1 MATLNGGCRQII
13 PYWTEIWHWK
23 FLKGHGAIF
32 GGTLIF
38 LFGMDSLRKLSAV
51 PLLFFDIHL
60 GSVLASQCL
69 FGIFKCFMLMT
80 DPFYY

>member
-1 MATLNGGCRQII
+1 M
-13 PYWTEIWHWK
+13 
-23 FLKGHGAIF
+23 GAIF